1 MSAPRAGRDMPQGL
15 VWEARDGNRAEAMSD
30 YQSAADAREVRGK
43 IKWFRADKGYGFVT
57 PADGS
62 SDVFL
67 HISALKDAGLQDAPE
82 GSTIHCEVGQGRKG
96 IQVLRIIALDTST
109 ATERP
114 PRRPHMPPRMPER

>member
-1 MSAPRAGRDMPQGL
+1 MPTDDDRERL
-15 VWEARDGNRAEAMSD
+15 ARDGRAVQMSD
-30 YQSAADAREVRGK
+30 HQDAGDVREVRGK

-82 GSTIHCEVGQGRKG
+82 GSTIQCEVGQGRKG
-96 IQVLRIIALDTST
+96 IQVLRIIALDIST
-109 ATERP
+109 AAADRP
-114 PRRPHMPPRMPER
+114 PRRPHMPRMPER

>member
-1 MSAPRAGRDMPQGL
+1 
-15 VWEARDGNRAEAMSD
+15 MSD
-30 YQSAADAREVRGK
+30 YQGGGGDVREVRGK

-67 HISALKDAGLQDAPE
+67 HISALKDAGLQDAPQ

-96 IQVLRIIALDTST
+96 IQVLRIINLDAST
-109 ATERP
+109 ATARP
-114 PRRPHMPPRMPER
+114 PRRPSMPPRMSDH

>member
-1 MSAPRAGRDMPQGL
+1 M
-15 VWEARDGNRAEAMSD
+15 ENRAEAMSD
-30 YQSAADAREVRGK
+30 YQGAGDVHEVRGT

-114 PRRPHMPPRMPER
+114 PRRPPHMPPRMPER

>member
-1 MSAPRAGRDMPQGL
+1 
-15 VWEARDGNRAEAMSD
+15 MSD
-30 YQSAADAREVRGK
+30 YQGGGGDVREVRGK

-96 IQVLRIIALDTST
+96 IQVLRIISLDTST
-109 ATERP
+109 ATARP
-114 PRRPHMPPRMPER
+114 PRRPSMPPRMSDN